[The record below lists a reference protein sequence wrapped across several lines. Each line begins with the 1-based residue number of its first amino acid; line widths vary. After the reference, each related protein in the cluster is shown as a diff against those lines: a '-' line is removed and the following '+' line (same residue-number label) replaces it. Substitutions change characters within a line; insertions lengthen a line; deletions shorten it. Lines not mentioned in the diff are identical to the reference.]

1 MKRLLWCV
9 LLVIVS
15 LSSLLAVDFGI
26 SVGTFDS
33 YGRHESFNDGTHVQ
47 IGSVIGMSSH
57 LEWEAFL
64 IAEATPV
71 PFSEL
76 VVGTALSTALVG
88 PVFVDPQVDEVP
100 PYANI
105 YASVGFLGGV
115 GGNDSYGPFLRVTPI
130 SVGGPQFLLRERG
143 ASTGIFYDIPNSSLT
158 IFWNIFLVDFFL

>member
-64 IAEATPV
+64 IAEATPA

-76 VVGTALSTALVG
+76 VVGTALSMALVG

-100 PYANI
+100 PY
-105 YASVGFLGGV
+105 
-115 GGNDSYGPFLRVTPI
+115 PI
-130 SVGGPQFLLRERG
+130 SMRVWGSSVEWEETTPMVHFSESLPYRWVDHNFFFVKGVPQPEF
-143 ASTGIFYDIPNSSLT
+143 FT
-158 IFWNIFLVDFFL
+158 IFPILP